1 LPRFKNLGGSW
12 KRQRSRT
19 LRLNR
24 LVHGQEGRGRF
35 KAFALG
41 DVVDWKV
48 VYEKDGTPF
57 RYDITMLEHEIGRV
71 RVSDEEPLLG
81 EPTGVIVAVSE
92 IKKQF
97 SSLKPENSIQELSE
111 IFAFYLKDYRDVQI
125 TIGSERIEM
134 QRRLPG
140 RRFAEI

>member
-1 LPRFKNLGGSW
+1 MIVQEYAIEVKQDFLERQTKAPPVQALAELIWNGLDADATHVGVDFEHDGLGGMSKIVVSDNGHGMPHADAPELFKNLGGSW

-57 RYDITMLEHEIGRV
+57 RYDITC
-71 RVSDEEPLLG
+71 SN
-81 EPTGVIVAVSE
+81 T
-92 IKKQF
+92 
-97 SSLKPENSIQELSE
+97 
-111 IFAFYLKDYRDVQI
+111 
-125 TIGSERIEM
+125 T
-134 QRRLPG
+134 
-140 RRFAEI
+140 